1 VIVSTTAATSTGAG
15 VGVVTTGAVT
25 TVVTT
30 GAVTTVGV
38 FVAAFFFGADLFL
51 AGADVVAAAALVA
64 TGAGVV
70 LETVEADGAVFV
82 DLRGI
87 LI

>member
-1 VIVSTTAATSTGAG
+1 
-15 VGVVTTGAVT
+15 
-25 TVVTT
+25 
-30 GAVTTVGV
+30 
-38 FVAAFFFGADLFL
+38 
-51 AGADVVAAAALVA
+51 VA

-70 LETVEADGAVFV
+70 LETVEAVEADGAVFV